1 MSTLDTMEANK
12 VVNELNLKAKE
23 IADLLLKNPS
33 DINLLSEI
41 LVEVNSLKFR
51 VINGIAYYD
60 TILSEKRNQELLNL
74 LRDEDKKKLLTS
86 STLTKNYLDG
96 VLAEMVIPRETLGN
110 MLKALYTSEENIRTL
125 ISKQKFLL
133 GV

>member
-1 MSTLDTMEANK
+1 MEANK
-12 VVNELNLKAKE
+12 IVNELNLKAKE

-86 STLTKNYLDG
+86 STLNKNYLDG

-125 ISKQKFLL
+125 ISKCKFIM

>member
-1 MSTLDTMEANK
+1 MKANQI
-12 VVNELNLKAKE
+12 VTELNDKAKE
-23 IADLLLKNPS
+23 IADLLLKNPA

-51 VINGIAYYD
+51 VINGITYYD
-60 TILSEKRNQELLNL
+60 TLLSEKRKEELLNL
-74 LRDEDKKKLLTS
+74 LKDEDKKKLLSS

-96 VLAEMVIPRETLGN
+96 VLSEYSVPRETLGN
-110 MLKALYTSEENIRTL
+110 ILKALYTSEENIRTL

>member
-1 MSTLDTMEANK
+1 MEANK

>member
-1 MSTLDTMEANK
+1 MYMKANEIVNLIEAK
-12 VVNELNLKAKE
+12 CKE
-23 IADLLLKNPS
+23 IADLLLKNPA

-51 VINGIAYYD
+51 TINGIAYYD
-60 TILSEKRNQELLNL
+60 TILNEKRKEALLNL
-74 LRDEDKKKLLTS
+74 LRDEDKKKLLSS

-96 VLAEMVIPRETLGN
+96 VLSEHVIPRDTLGN
-110 MLKALYTSEENIRTL
+110 TLKALYTSEENIRTL

>member
-1 MSTLDTMEANK
+1 
-12 VVNELNLKAKE
+12 
-23 IADLLLKNPS
+23 
-33 DINLLSEI
+33 
-41 LVEVNSLKFR
+41 LKFR

-96 VLAEMVIPRETLGN
+96 VLAEIVIPRETLGN

-125 ISKQKFLL
+125 ISKCKFIM

>member
-1 MSTLDTMEANK
+1 MEANK

-96 VLAEMVIPRETLGN
+96 VLAEIVIPRETLGN

-125 ISKQKFLL
+125 ISKQKFLMA
-133 GV
+133 V